1 MPRLGASPGGRDDGS
16 MRSVEGIEEQHRE
29 WLDAVGAVA
38 GVQLDLRTVER
49 VLDLAK
55 DVAHDAARP
64 LAPVAAYALG
74 IAVAGG
80 ADPDE
85 TARRIAGQGVSD

>member
-1 MPRLGASPGGRDDGS
+1 MGP
-16 MRSVEGIEEQHRE
+16 MRSVEGIETQYRE

-38 GVQLDLRTVER
+38 GGHLDLSTIER
-49 VLDLAK
+49 VLNLAK

-85 TARRIAGQGVSD
+85 TARRIAGLGGSD